1 VTDSNDVATFLIMG
15 KTAENFFGSS
25 AHCYLY
31 DKEKIFQLRF
41 GVFRSVVNH
50 CDIIVINIF
59 DDIITTEAQH
69 LPVEPE
75 LHVVDIPLNDQ
86 AASLSSKVASSLDP
100 TTPWPVPPSK
110 TKANFSQQPLVSP
123 RQPYMVGL
131 LPSQIKRQLLF
142 ED

>member
-1 VTDSNDVATFLIMG
+1 MG

-41 GVFRSVVNH
+41 GVFLSVVNH
-50 CDIIVINIF
+50 CDIIVINVF
-59 DDIITTEAQH
+59 DDIVTAEAPH
-69 LPVEPE
+69 LSTEPE
-75 LHVVDIPLNDQ
+75 LHVVDIPLNGQ
-86 AASLSSKVASSLDP
+86 AASSSSKIASSLDP
-100 TTPWPVPPSK
+100 TTSSPVPPSK
-110 TKANFSQQPLVSP
+110 TNANFSQQPLVSP

>member
-1 VTDSNDVATFLIMG
+1 MTDSNDVAKFLIMG

-41 GVFRSVVNH
+41 GVFLSVVNH
-50 CDIIVINIF
+50 CDIIVINVF
-59 DDIITTEAQH
+59 DDIVTAEAPHLSTE
-69 LPVEPE
+69 LE
-75 LHVVDIPLNDQ
+75 LHVVDIPLNGQ
-86 AASLSSKVASSLDP
+86 AASSSSKIASSLDP
-100 TTPWPVPPSK
+100 TTSSPVPPSK
-110 TKANFSQQPLVSP
+110 TNANFSQQPLVSP

-142 ED
+142 KD